1 MEAQGKEGLS
11 EATMSYINDYSFKAM
26 ADQRQRDLMAEAA
39 QNRLAAIARGSRPV
53 WWRRLLGTWRHTAPR
68 PADSAAIS
76 TSFLATK
83 PVGRSRHTAV
93 AR

>member
-1 MEAQGKEGLS
+1 
-11 EATMSYINDYSFKAM
+11 MSYINDYSFKAM

-39 QNRLAAIARGSRPV
+39 QNRLAVIARRSRSV
-53 WWRRLLGTWRHTAPR
+53 SRRRVLGTWRHTAPR

-76 TSFLATK
+76 TSFLESR
-83 PVGRSRHTAV
+83 PVGRSRRTAV

>member
-1 MEAQGKEGLS
+1 
-11 EATMSYINDYSFKAM
+11 MSYINDYSFKAI

-53 WWRRLLGTWRHTAPR
+53 WWRRLLDTWSQTAPR
-68 PADSAAIS
+68 PESAAIS
-76 TSFLATK
+76 TSFLEAG
-83 PVGRSRHTAV
+83 PVGRSRRTAV

>member
-1 MEAQGKEGLS
+1 
-11 EATMSYINDYSFKAM
+11 MSYINDYSFKAM

-39 QNRLAAIARGSRPV
+39 QNRLAAIARRSRPV
-53 WWRRLLGTWRHTAPR
+53 WWRRLLGAGRHTAPR

-76 TSFLATK
+76 TGFFATK
-83 PVGRSRHTAV
+83 PVGRSRRTAV

>member
-1 MEAQGKEGLS
+1 
-11 EATMSYINDYSFKAM
+11 MSYINDYSFKTM

-53 WWRRLLGTWRHTAPR
+53 WWHRLLAAWRHTAAR
-68 PADSAAIS
+68 PAESAGIS
-76 TSFLATK
+76 TSFLETG
-83 PVGRSRHTAV
+83 PVGRTRHTAV

>member
-1 MEAQGKEGLS
+1 METQQKGLS

-26 ADQRQRDLMAEAA
+26 ADQRQRDLVAEAA

-53 WWRRLLGTWRHTAPR
+53 WWRRLLDSWRHTAPR

-76 TSFLATK
+76 TSILATK
-83 PVGRSRHTAV
+83 SVGRSRRTAV

>member
-1 MEAQGKEGLS
+1 MEAQRKNRLA
-11 EATMSYINDYSFKAM
+11 EAAMSYINDYSFKAM

-39 QNRLAAIARGSRPV
+39 QNRLAAIARGSRS
-53 WWRRLLGTWRHTAPR
+53 WHRLGTWRHTAPR

-76 TSFLATK
+76 TSFLESR
-83 PVGRSRHTAV
+83 PVGRSRRTAV